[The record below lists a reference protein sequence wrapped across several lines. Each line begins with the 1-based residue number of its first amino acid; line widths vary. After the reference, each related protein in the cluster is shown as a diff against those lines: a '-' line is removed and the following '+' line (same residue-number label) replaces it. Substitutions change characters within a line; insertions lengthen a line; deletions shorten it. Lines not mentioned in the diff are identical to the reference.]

1 MVYGM
6 KSISNLNSV
15 DKSDSFPVSSQSIL
29 IIRLDEGQ
37 TEFIIYYLLFNIH

>member
-1 MVYGM
+1 MVYNM